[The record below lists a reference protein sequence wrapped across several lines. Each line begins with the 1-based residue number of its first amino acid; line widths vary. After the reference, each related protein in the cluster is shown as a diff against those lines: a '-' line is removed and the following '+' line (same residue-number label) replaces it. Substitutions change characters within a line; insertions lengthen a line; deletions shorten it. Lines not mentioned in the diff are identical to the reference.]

1 MARNCAGRRAVPISD
16 VTDRVGDAL
25 SELCRSIERLE
36 GLIGPLLLEAAG
48 RDPSHLQELQDLDH
62 VCQKLGNIADFVA
75 ALALVLPDDWRLDPS
90 VASRV
95 VTMSDL
101 SSRLGFTGEVEAKL
115 DSTPGDFE
123 LF

>member
-1 MARNCAGRRAVPISD
+1 
-16 VTDRVGDAL
+16 
-25 SELCRSIERLE
+25 
-36 GLIGPLLLEAAG
+36 LLLEAAG

-101 SSRLGFTGEVEAKL
+101 SSKLGFTGETAAEF
-115 DSTPGDFE
+115 DPTPGDFE

>member
-1 MARNCAGRRAVPISD
+1 MATNCAGRMVPISD

-25 SELCRSIERLE
+25 SELCQSIERLQ
-36 GLIGPLLLEAAG
+36 GLIAPLILEAAA
-48 RDPSHLQELQDLDH
+48 RHPSHLQELQHLDQI
-62 VCQKLGNIADFVA
+62 CQKLGNIADFVA

-101 SSRLGFTGEVEAKL
+101 SSRLGFAAEVEAPR
-115 DSTPGDFE
+115 DHMAGDFE

>member
-1 MARNCAGRRAVPISD
+1 MVMNSAERVVPISD

-25 SELCRSIERLE
+25 SDICGSIQGLQ
-36 GLIGPLLLEAAG
+36 GLIAPLILEAAG
-48 RDPSHLQELQDLDH
+48 RNPSHLQELQEFDH
-62 VCQKLGNIADFVA
+62 ICQKLGNLADFVA

-95 VTMSDL
+95 VTMSEL
-101 SSRLGFTGEVEAKL
+101 SSQLSFAGEAEAAR
-115 DSTPGDFE
+115 DRAPGDFE

>member
-1 MARNCAGRRAVPISD
+1 MATNCAGRAVPISD

-25 SELCRSIERLE
+25 SERCQSIERLQ
-36 GLIGPLLLEAAG
+36 GWIAPLILEAAG
-48 RDPSHLQELQDLDH
+48 RNPSHLQELQDLDH

-101 SSRLGFTGEVEAKL
+101 SLRLGFAGEVEATR
-115 DSTPGDFE
+115 DHAPGDFE

>member
-1 MARNCAGRRAVPISD
+1 MAANCAGRQTVPISD

-25 SELCRSIERLE
+25 SELCQSIERLE
-36 GLIGPLLLEAAG
+36 GLIAPLLLEAAG
-48 RDPSHLQELQDLDH
+48 RNPSHLQELQDLDH
-62 VCQKLGNIADFVA
+62 ICQKLGNIADFVA

-101 SSRLGFTGEVEAKL
+101 SSKLSFTGEAEAER
-115 DSTPGDFE
+115 DHTPGDFE